1 MAAWSSRGFEGAA
14 LVPMSVTGMPCSSAS
29 IPVHFPVPF
38 CPAVSE
44 IFSTS
49 GVPSVSLC
57 ARMAAVI
64 SIRYESSSPAVNGQR
79 GVRDWAMAAAAA
91 GTGGGGGGGLG
102 RR

>member
-1 MAAWSSRGFEGAA
+1 MKLALSALRDAAAA
-14 LVPMSVTGMPCSSAS
+14 SVAAPLGPERTLAAATRWDLSAERQRAKTASPMSVTGMPCSSAS
-29 IPVHFPVPF
+29 MPVHFPVPF

-64 SIRYESSSPAVNGQR
+64 SIR
-79 GVRDWAMAAAAA
+79 
-91 GTGGGGGGGLG
+91 
-102 RR
+102 